1 MTDSNC
7 VRTLPALAILLLAIL
22 LPAISGPARAQIV
35 AFGASNISGWNVAA
49 SEATPA
55 QLQTM
60 LRAKGYGVTVVN
72 AGIYGNTTP
81 EMRAR
86 MDRDIP
92 EGTTIVILDLNGGLY
107 NDTRKGISREQGD
120 ADLAAIRARLADRH
134 IKVIPFSA
142 TDIPPQYHQQDG
154 IHLTPEGHRLAA
166 ARLLAE
172 VTEVLGPPPEA
183 AEPSA
188 TDAVRHACVSDARR
202 LCAAVIGDDAKRH
215 QCMQEHRAQLS
226 KDCLRAIAQSRQRAT
241 H

>member
-1 MTDSNC
+1 MNRDS
-7 VRTLPALAILLLAIL
+7 VRGLPVLAVLLLAICG
-22 LPAISGPARAQIV
+22 AAHAQIV

-60 LRAKGYGVTVVN
+60 LRAKGYTVTVAN

-86 MDRDIP
+86 MDSDIP
-92 EGTTIVILDLNGGLY
+92 EGTTIVILDMNGGLY
-107 NDTRKGISREQGD
+107 NDTRKGISREQGE

-142 TDIPPQYHQQDG
+142 ADIPGQYHQEDG

-166 ARLLAE
+166 VHLLTE
-172 VTEVLGPPPEA
+172 VTQALGPPPEA
-183 AEPSA
+183 AA
-188 TDAVRHACVSDARR
+188 TTATEAVRHACVSDARR
-202 LCAAVIGDDAKRH
+202 LCSAVIGDDVKRH

-226 KDCLRAIAQSRQRAT
+226 KDCLRAIAQSRQR
-241 H
+241 